1 MATATTAA
9 QKAADAKRAATAAAT
24 IGALLSQSSTGS
36 GTATYTLPSYQ
47 QLKDNGVPDAIAKKY
62 GGTAHPVPTVNA
74 TGGNMSAGQSMEAF
88 LGPLPFE
95 VQKAT
100 TKIIGLDDLNL
111 GKDFNKRVNA
121 LIPQLAD
128 QKGNLGLVNPA
139 EALRFLNLTK
149 TNTVLA
155 NALATGDRAALLGAS
170 ESAKYGAVAGADAT
184 LTNWGLDTPEMTA
197 LVSKFAAAG
206 MINQNEILDQIRT
219 TNTYK
224 KAFPGLAELN
234 ADPNQVH
241 LSEQQYQAH
250 SEQYLGMAQ
259 QAGIRLTQADI
270 GKLVAGNV
278 SPTEY
283 QQRIN
288 DIYNV
293 VQNANPNTKAIL
305 QKEYGVNTNDLV
317 HYMATGALPDQQRQ
331 VASAQIQDYAS
342 RVGLTGLDQAGAE
355 QLASMAK
362 LSATSGN
369 QALGVGVSNIQNA
382 LLNASRDVNLTGFT
396 PGSGV
401 QNIDTKTLIGSQIA
415 GFGGTTQTE
424 AQAAVQKAEQS
435 AAAPFQKGGGYAES
449 AKGVVGLG
457 AARV

>member
-1 MATATTAA
+1 MAKTAA
-9 QKAADAKRAATAAAT
+9 QKAAEKTASIAN
-24 IGALLSQSSTGS
+24 LLGGS
-36 GTATYTLPSYQ
+36 ASPTGTAQYTLPSYA
-47 QLKDNGVPDAIAKKY
+47 QLKANKVPDEVAKKY
-62 GGTAHPVPTVNA
+62 GGTKQTVPTVNSL
-74 TGGNMSAGQSMEAF
+74 GGTLSAGQSMEAF
-88 LGPLPFE
+88 LGNLPIA
-95 VQKAT
+95 VQTAIQ
-100 TKIIGLDDLNL
+100 KITGLDDPKL
-111 GKDFNKRVNA
+111 GKTLYQRANA
-121 LIPQLAD
+121 LIPQLTD
-128 QKGNLGLVNPA
+128 RKGNLGLIDPV
-139 EALRFLNLTK
+139 EAARFVDLGK
-149 TNTVLA
+149 TNSQLA
-155 NALATGDRAALLGAS
+155 AALASGDRAVLLGAS
-170 ESAKYGAVAGADAT
+170 ESAKYGAVSGADAT
-184 LTNWGLDTPEMTA
+184 LTNWGLDTPEMVS
-197 LVSKFAAAG
+197 LVSKFASAG
-206 MINQNEILDQIRT
+206 MINQNEIMDQIRQT
-219 TNTYK
+219 ATYK
-224 KAFPGLAELN
+224 QAFPGLAELN
-234 ADPNQVH
+234 ANPNQVH
-241 LSEQQYQAH
+241 LTEAQYQAH

-259 QAGIRLTQADI
+259 QAGIQLTQADI
-270 GKLVAGNV
+270 GKLVQGNV

-342 RVGLTGLDQAGAE
+342 RVGLTGLDQTGAE
-355 QLASMAK
+355 QLAGMAK
-362 LSATSGN
+362 LSSIAGN
-369 QALGVGVSNIQNA
+369 QALGVGVSNIQNS

-396 PGSGV
+396 PGSGA

-415 GFGGTTQTE
+415 GFGGTTQVE

>member
-1 MATATTAA
+1 MATTAA
-9 QKAADAKRAATAAAT
+9 QKAAEKTASIANLL
-24 IGALLSQSSTGS
+24 GASAS
-36 GTATYTLPSYQ
+36 GTGTAQYTLPSYP
-47 QLKDNGVPDAIAKKY
+47 QLKANGVPDAVAKKY
-62 GGTAHPVPTVNA
+62 GGTKQTVPTVNSL
-74 TGGNMSAGQSMEAF
+74 GGTLSAGQSMEAF
-88 LGPLPFE
+88 LGQFPIAVQTA
-95 VQKAT
+95 VQKIT
-100 TKIIGLDDLNL
+100 GLDDTKL
-111 GKDFNKRVNA
+111 GKTFYQRANA
-121 LIPQLAD
+121 LIPQLTD
-128 QKGNLGLVNPA
+128 QKGNLGLIDPA
-139 EALRFLNLTK
+139 EAARFVALGQ
-149 TNTVLA
+149 TNSQLA
-155 NALATGDRAALLGAS
+155 NALNTGDQQVLLGAS
-170 ESAKYGAVAGADAT
+170 ETAKYGAISGADAT
-184 LTNWGLDTPEMTA
+184 LTNWGLDTPEMVS
-197 LVSKFAAAG
+197 LVNKFASAG
-206 MINQNEILDQIRT
+206 MINQNEIMDQIRQT
-219 TNTYK
+219 ATYK
-224 KAFPGLAELN
+224 QAFPGLAELN

-241 LSEQQYQAH
+241 LTEAQYQAH

-259 QAGIRLTQADI
+259 QVGIQLTQADI
-270 GKLVAGNV
+270 GKLVQGNV

-342 RVGLTGLDQAGAE
+342 RVGLTGLDQTGAE
-355 QLASMAK
+355 QLAGMAK
-362 LSATSGN
+362 LSSTAGN
-369 QALGVGVSNIQNA
+369 QALGVGVSNIQNS

-415 GFGGTTQTE
+415 GFGGTTQVE

-449 AKGVVGLG
+449 AKGVIGLG

>member
-1 MATATTAA
+1 MAKTATQIAA
-9 QKAADAKRAATAAAT
+9 EKAAAKAAA
-24 IGALLSQSSTGS
+24 IANALGASAS
-36 GTATYTLPSYQ
+36 GTGTAQYTLPSYE
-47 QLKDNGVPDAIAKKY
+47 QLIANKVPETVAKKY
-62 GGTAHPVPTVNA
+62 GGTKQTVPTVSS
-74 TGGNMSAGQSMEAF
+74 TGKNLSSGQSMEAF
-88 LGPLPFE
+88 LGKLPTTVQNA
-95 VQKAT
+95 VQKLT
-100 TKIIGLDDLNL
+100 GLDNPSL
-111 GKDFNKRVNA
+111 GKTFNERVNA
-121 LIPQLAD
+121 LVPQLTD
-128 QKGNLGLVNPA
+128 QNGNLGLLDPTAAIQFVN
-139 EALRFLNLTK
+139 LGK
-149 TNTVLA
+149 TNAQLA
-155 NALATGDRAALLGAS
+155 SALASGDRAILLGAS
-170 ESAKYGAVAGADAT
+170 ESAKYGAVSGADAT

-197 LVSKFAAAG
+197 LVSKFASAG
-206 MINQNEILDQIRT
+206 MINQNEIMDQIRQT
-219 TNTYK
+219 ATYK
-224 KAFPGLAELN
+224 QAFPGLAELN
-234 ADPNQVH
+234 ANPNQVH
-241 LSEQQYQAH
+241 LTEGQYQTH

-270 GKLVAGNV
+270 GKLVQGNV

-288 DIYNV
+288 DIYSV

-342 RVGLTGLDQAGAE
+342 RVGLTGLDQTGAE
-355 QLASMAK
+355 QLANMAK
-362 LSATSGN
+362 LSSTTGN
-369 QALGVGVSNIQNA
+369 QSLGVGVSNIQNS

-415 GFGGTTQTE
+415 GFGGTTQVET
-424 AQAAVQKAEQS
+424 QAAVQKAEQS

-449 AKGVVGLG
+449 AKGVIGLG

>member
-1 MATATTAA
+1 MAKTAA
-9 QKAADAKRAATAAAT
+9 QKAAEKTASIANLL
-24 IGALLSQSSTGS
+24 GASAS
-36 GTATYTLPSYQ
+36 GTGTAQYTLPSYP
-47 QLKDNGVPDAIAKKY
+47 QLKANKVPDEVAKKY
-62 GGTAHPVPTVNA
+62 GGTKQTVPTVNSL
-74 TGGNMSAGQSMEAF
+74 GGTLSAGQSMEAF
-88 LGPLPFE
+88 LGNLPIA
-95 VQKAT
+95 VQTAIQ
-100 TKIIGLDDLNL
+100 KITGLDDPKL
-111 GKDFNKRVNA
+111 GKTLYQRANA
-121 LIPQLAD
+121 LIPQLTD
-128 QKGNLGLVNPA
+128 RKGNLGLIDPV
-139 EALRFLNLTK
+139 EAARFVDLGK
-149 TNTVLA
+149 TNSQLA
-155 NALATGDRAALLGAS
+155 AALASGDRAVLLGAS
-170 ESAKYGAVAGADAT
+170 ESAKYGAVSGADAT
-184 LTNWGLDTPEMTA
+184 LTNWGLDTPEMVS
-197 LVSKFAAAG
+197 LVSKFASAG
-206 MINQNEILDQIRT
+206 MINQNEIMDQIRQT
-219 TNTYK
+219 ATYK
-224 KAFPGLAELN
+224 QAFPGLAELN
-234 ADPNQVH
+234 ANPNQVH
-241 LSEQQYQAH
+241 LTEAQYQAH

-259 QAGIRLTQADI
+259 QAGIQLTQADI
-270 GKLVAGNV
+270 GKLVQGNV

-342 RVGLTGLDQAGAE
+342 RVGLTGLDQTGAE
-355 QLASMAK
+355 QLAGMAK
-362 LSATSGN
+362 LSSIAGN
-369 QALGVGVSNIQNA
+369 QALGVGVSNIQNS

-396 PGSGV
+396 PGSGT

-415 GFGGTTQTE
+415 GFGGTTQVE